1 MRHAQAIERN
11 ELEQIFTLKAFYL
24 PHAPDNTESYA
35 RALWLDKSQ
44 TEKHAIAVANGIAKA
59 FNGE

>member
-1 MRHAQAIERN
+1 M
-11 ELEQIFTLKAFYL
+11 FTLKAFYL